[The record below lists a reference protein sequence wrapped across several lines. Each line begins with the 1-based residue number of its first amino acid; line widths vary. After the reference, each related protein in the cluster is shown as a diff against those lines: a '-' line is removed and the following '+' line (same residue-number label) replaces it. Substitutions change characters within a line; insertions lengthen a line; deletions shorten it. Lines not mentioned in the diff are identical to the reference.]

1 MRATMLY
8 VAETLLTVQ
17 QVAERLQV
25 HPDSVR
31 RWIEAGLLAAYRL
44 PGRRAGWRI
53 EETAVQEFLEKRRG
67 E

>member
-1 MRATMLY
+1 MLN
-8 VAETLLTVQ
+8 VAETFLTVQ

-31 RWIEAGLLAAYRL
+31 RWIEAGLLKGYRL

-53 EETAVQEFLEKRRG
+53 TEDALQGFLDKRRG
-67 E
+67 AED